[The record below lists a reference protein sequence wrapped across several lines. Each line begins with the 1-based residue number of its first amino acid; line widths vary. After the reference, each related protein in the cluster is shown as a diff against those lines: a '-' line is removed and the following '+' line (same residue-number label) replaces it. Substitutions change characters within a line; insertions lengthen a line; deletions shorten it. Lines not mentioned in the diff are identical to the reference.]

1 MELQIPAYA
10 ASLMEKL
17 EQAGYRA
24 WAVGG
29 CVRDSLLGLVP
40 HDWDLCTSALPEQT
54 AEVFS
59 ELPLIRNGEKHGT
72 IAVCTEG
79 KVVEIT
85 TLRSEGSYT
94 DGRHPD
100 WVKFVP
106 DLRQDLARRDFTV
119 NAMAWSP
126 AGGLQDPFG
135 GIRDLKAG
143 VLRAVGDPETR
154 FREDGLRILRGLRF
168 AARFSL
174 TIDPDTGRAMND
186 CAVLLSKI
194 AAERIYAELMGFLPR
209 ATAGLLCGY
218 APVICAVIPELAP
231 AVGFQQ
237 HNPHHSLDVYCH
249 IAYVVEA
256 APPEEEL
263 RLAALL
269 HDVGKPRCF
278 TRDENGVGHFKGH
291 AQVGAEMAGEILD
304 RLRCPTKRKERVVTL
319 VAYHGSC
326 RNTSEKAVRRLL
338 RKLGE
343 DMTRELLE
351 LDRADCHGKPTDD
364 RQEIFD
370 EFEETLNRVLGE
382 TSCFSLKD
390 LAISGRDL
398 LALGMPPGPELG
410 RILNTILDRV
420 AEGSLENDRKTL
432 LREAGSLR

>member
-1 MELQIPAYA
+1 MELQIPGYVKR
-10 ASLMEKL
+10 LMEKL
-17 EQAGYRA
+17 EQAGHRT

-29 CVRDSLLGLVP
+29 CVRDSLLGLAP

-54 AEVFS
+54 AAVFS
-59 ELPLIRNGEKHGT
+59 DLPLIRNGEKHGT
-72 IAVCTEG
+72 IAVCAEG
-79 KVVEIT
+79 EVVEIT

-135 GIRDLKAG
+135 GAGDLKAG
-143 VLRAVGDPETR
+143 ILRAVGDPETR

-174 TIDPDTGRAMND
+174 SIDPETGRAMND
-186 CAVLLSKI
+186 CAGLLGKI
-194 AAERIYAELMGFLPR
+194 AAERIYTELMGFLPH
-209 ATAGLLCGY
+209 ATAALLCGY
-218 APVICAVIPELAP
+218 APVICAVIPELRASL
-231 AVGFQQ
+231 GFQQ
-237 HNPHHSLDVYCH
+237 HNPHHSLDVYGH
-249 IAYVVEA
+249 IARVVEA
-256 APPEEEL
+256 APPTEEL

-278 TRDENGVGHFKGH
+278 TRDENGVGHFHGH
-291 AQVGAEMAGEILD
+291 ARVGAEMAGEILD

-319 VAYHGSC
+319 IAYHGSC
-326 RNTSEKAVRRLL
+326 RNTSEKTVRRLL

-343 DMTRELLE
+343 DMTRQLLE

-364 RQEIFD
+364 HQEVFD
-370 EFEETLNRVLGE
+370 QFEEVLNRVLAE
-382 TSCFSLKD
+382 KPCFSLKD
-390 LAISGRDL
+390 LAISGKDL
-398 LALGMPPGPELG
+398 QALGLTPGPRMG
-410 RILNTILDRV
+410 RVLNTLLDRV
-420 AEGSLENDRKTL
+420 AEGSLENDRDRL
-432 LREAGSLR
+432 LAEVRYIP

>member
-10 ASLMEKL
+10 ANLMKKL
-17 EQAGYRA
+17 EQAGYNV

-29 CVRDSLLGLVP
+29 CVRDSLLGLTP

-54 AEVFS
+54 AALFS
-59 ELPLIRNGEKHGT
+59 DLPLIRNGEKHGT

-79 KVVEIT
+79 QVVEIT

-135 GIRDLKAG
+135 GARDLKAG

-174 TIDPDTGRAMND
+174 SIDPETGRAMND
-186 CAVLLSKI
+186 CAGLLGKI
-194 AAERIYAELMGFLPR
+194 AVERIYTELMGFLPH
-209 ATAGLLCGY
+209 ATAGLLCTY
-218 APVICAVIPELAP
+218 VPVICAVIPELAP

-249 IAYVVEA
+249 IAHVVEA
-256 APPEEEL
+256 APPAEEL

-269 HDVGKPRCF
+269 HDVGKPQCF

-291 AQVGAEMAGEILD
+291 AQMGAEMAGEILD
-304 RLRCPTKRKERVVTL
+304 RLRCPTRRKERVVTL
-319 VAYHGSC
+319 IAYHGSC
-326 RNTSEKAVRRLL
+326 RNTSEKAIRRLL

-343 DMTRELLE
+343 GMTRELLE

-364 RQEIFD
+364 RQEVFD
-370 EFEETLNRVLGE
+370 EFEATLDRILRE
-382 TSCFSLKD
+382 APCFSLKD

-398 LALGMPPGPELG
+398 LALGLEPGPDLG
-410 RILNTILDRV
+410 RILNALLDRV
-420 AEGSLENDRKTL
+420 SDGRLENNRIL
-432 LREAGSLR
+432 LLEEAQRLL